1 MLDHWNICSPEEEP
15 LVLQQFLRFGET
27 RAMTQQLLLYDFRN
41 LPRIDA
47 EIKNNTEKP
56 PSRSISSSS
65 KLESA
70 KSAHS
75 LPNSSRKSRHPSSP
89 SPSPTNAHMPL
100 LPPPPAALA
109 ANKYSSP
116 LLGPQS
122 PHHSSSSHPLS
133 PQSKHSPLHFIKLP
147 QTLSCTPVSVPI
159 TTSAPP
165 SLNGPIPS
173 PPCTVSSHMTPLSK
187 LQNMKPFEFRNIGP
201 NFFPSSKLSRRHS
214 EADSSQ
220 TGLNLSVTSPSS
232 LLPHGVIGP
241 ANQSLLTSQ
250 PLNATSITTSA
261 AAVAAATA
269 AAIAAGRKSPGSD
282 FAANAASVAAT
293 SKGSSEFGSE
303 DDGDQD
309 ESSQNALNLSKDAQ
323 NLVRSQKRNSHS
335 RKATTP
341 IKRQWGSS
349 NLPLNLGTQLINP
362 ATGKKRVQCNV
373 CLKTFCDKGALKI
386 HFSAVHLR
394 EMHKCTVEG
403 CNMMFSSR
411 RSRNR
416 HSANPN
422 PKLHSPHL
430 RRKISP
436 HDGRS
441 AQAHPILI
449 PPLQAGLNPL
459 AFGAFPLVTPTDL
472 RHQLSG
478 LDMKQEFD
486 FGSMKDSSRYDMS
499 SENNDEY
506 MDDDYEEGIV
516 VDGAGVEDDEND
528 SETNSGEK
536 TESIK
541 SKRIKMSESDVE
553 EDGVSNTD
561 SNESAMLSDHQ
572 PIKEEREFRSKNV
585 RKRKSQKPTRCT
597 LRQQVSTDEEPMSDE
612 YTDEML
618 FSNRSAAR
626 LSSRSLL
633 DDQQKEWDLS
643 KSVVKEEHGEE
654 SAELKVDVEKEY
666 KKRDTDS
673 LQPADDIEA
682 KDTIKKENKDIDE
695 NSAADQECL
704 NLSKCENELAESSQ
718 QELSETCNKS
728 PSSIPSPK
736 ASSDRHDDGRESID
750 GEPLNFA
757 MDVDVTSPAH
767 THDSSGS
774 TASCDSDEN
783 SEHHVYGHFED
794 GTFIS
799 GGDVPLDKDN
809 PRKCTACGKVFQNH
823 FGVKTHFQNV
833 HLKLMHKCMV
843 EGCNAAFP
851 SKRSRDRHS
860 ANLNLHRKLLSTS
873 DSTSPYLS
881 DSPTF
886 NASAVAAAAAMA
898 AANMQNDYLARLY
911 NEGQSIPLAVSP
923 KTANGDLIAA
933 HPPPPPLMMPSLA
946 SLPFGGLN
954 PYAPH
959 LPLMNGKDSGGAAS
973 PSRSPPRLYVYN
985 VEEDITIPDQ
995 DNVYRCRFC
1004 SKPFNE
1010 LVLLKEHYERNHLNE
1025 MYRCK
1030 VPGCLQVFSSR
1041 TKRNIHSENRLIHA
1055 KEITPS

>member
-1 MLDHWNICSPEEEP
+1 
-15 LVLQQFLRFGET
+15 
-27 RAMTQQLLLYDFRN
+27 MTQQLLLYDLRN
-41 LPRIDA
+41 LPRLDPD
-47 EIKNNTEKP
+47 IKKNSEKGVKGAISKMDSKP
-56 PSRSISSSS
+56 P
-65 KLESA
+65 
-70 KSAHS
+70 HS
-75 LPNSSRKSRHPSSP
+75 MPNHKSRIPSSP
-89 SPSPTNAHMPL
+89 SPTNSHLPL

-109 ANKYSSP
+109 TGKYNP

-122 PHHSSSSHPLS
+122 PHNISASHPVS
-133 PQSKHSPLHFIKLP
+133 PQSKHSPLFVKLP
-147 QTLSCTPVSVPI
+147 QSLICTPVPAPA
-159 TTSAPP
+159 TTSAPV
-165 SLNGPIPS
+165 NGPVPS
-173 PPCTVSSHMTPLSK
+173 PPSTVAAPSMSPLNK
-187 LQNMKPFEFRNIGP
+187 LQNMQKFDFRRIGP
-201 NFFPSSKLSRRHS
+201 SFFGSSPKPSRRHS

-220 TGLNLSVTSPSS
+220 SGLNLSVTSPPSGPPHPS
-232 LLPHGVIGP
+232 PISQLLNPTP
-241 ANQSLLTSQ
+241 AIVTSQ
-250 PLNATSITTSA
+250 
-261 AAVAAATA
+261 
-269 AAIAAGRKSPGSD
+269 KSPGSD
-282 FAANAASVAAT
+282 FAISADSVAAT
-293 SKGSSEFGSE
+293 SKASSEFGSE
-303 DDGDQD
+303 DGVDNGDHD
-309 ESSQNALNLSKDAQ
+309 ESSQNALNLSKDTQ
-323 NLVRSQKRNSHS
+323 HRPPKRHSHS

-459 AFGAFPLVTPTDL
+459 AFGSFPLLTPPEL

-478 LDMKQEFD
+478 LDMKPEFD
-486 FGSMKDSSRYDMS
+486 FSIKDSSRFDMS
-499 SENNDEY
+499 SENNDED

-536 TESIK
+536 SESMK
-541 SKRIKMSESDVE
+541 SKRLKMSESDVE
-553 EDGVSNTD
+553 EDGISNTD
-561 SNESAMLSDHQ
+561 SNESAILSDHQ
-572 PIKEEREFRSKNV
+572 PIKEEREFRKNV

-597 LRQQVSTDEEPMSDE
+597 LRQQVSTDEELMSDE
-612 YTDEML
+612 DEML
-618 FSNRSAAR
+618 FPAPEDN
-626 LSSRSLL
+626 
-633 DDQQKEWDLS
+633 QQKEWDLS
-643 KSVVKEEHGEE
+643 KPEEPVETKVKVEEHLEDIQDI
-654 SAELKVDVEKEY
+654 KREKE
-666 KKRDTDS
+666 DS
-673 LQPADDIEA
+673 NPPSE
-682 KDTIKKENKDIDE
+682 
-695 NSAADQECL
+695 ECL
-704 NLSKCENELAESSQ
+704 NLSKPSESANCPVK
-718 QELSETCNKS
+718 SE
-728 PSSIPSPK
+728 
-736 ASSDRHDDGRESID
+736 
-750 GEPLNFA
+750 GEPLNFT
-757 MDVDVTSPAH
+757 MDLDVSSPH
-767 THDSSGS
+767 SHDSGS
-774 TASCDSDEN
+774 TASCDSD

-794 GTFIS
+794 GAFIS
-799 GGDVPLDKDN
+799 DSDVPLDKDN

-873 DSTSPYLS
+873 DPTSPYE
-881 DSPTF
+881 SPTF
-886 NASAVAAAAAMA
+886 NTV
-898 AANMQNDYLARLY
+898 ANMQTDFMTRLY
-911 NEGQSIPLAVSP
+911 EGMPLPVSP
-923 KTANGDLIAA
+923 KSNGDMTAC
-933 HPPPPPLMMPSLA
+933 PLMIPPLA
-946 SLPFGGLN
+946 SLPFTGI

-959 LPLMNGKDSGGAAS
+959 LPLINGKAEGGS
-973 PSRSPPRLYVYN
+973 PSPRFYVYN
-985 VEEDITIPDQ
+985 VEEDITTPDQ

-1004 SKPFNE
+1004 SKPFSE
-1010 LVLLKEHYERNHLNE
+1010 LVLLKEHYERHHLNE
-1025 MYRCK
+1025 MHKCK
-1030 VPGCLQVFSSR
+1030 VAGCLQVFSSR

-1055 KEITPS
+1055 KEMTSS

>member
-1 MLDHWNICSPEEEP
+1 
-15 LVLQQFLRFGET
+15 
-27 RAMTQQLLLYDFRN
+27 
-41 LPRIDA
+41 
-47 EIKNNTEKP
+47 
-56 PSRSISSSS
+56 
-65 KLESA
+65 
-70 KSAHS
+70 
-75 LPNSSRKSRHPSSP
+75 
-89 SPSPTNAHMPL
+89 
-100 LPPPPAALA
+100 
-109 ANKYSSP
+109 
-116 LLGPQS
+116 
-122 PHHSSSSHPLS
+122 
-133 PQSKHSPLHFIKLP
+133 
-147 QTLSCTPVSVPI
+147 
-159 TTSAPP
+159 
-165 SLNGPIPS
+165 
-173 PPCTVSSHMTPLSK
+173 MTPLGK
-187 LQNMKPFEFRNIGP
+187 LQNMKPFEFRKIGP
-201 NFFPSSKLSRRHS
+201 NFFPSSKPSRRLS

-220 TGLNLSVTSPSS
+220 TGLNLSVTSPLPLLSHGTTAPTNQLSS
-232 LLPHGVIGP
+232 
-241 ANQSLLTSQ
+241 ASQ
-250 PLNATSITTSA
+250 PLIATNVPTSA

-269 AAIAAGRKSPGSD
+269 AAIAAGQKSPGSD
-282 FAANAASVAAT
+282 FAMNAASIAAT

-303 DDGDQD
+303 DGVDDGDHD

-323 NLVRSQKRNSHS
+323 TLVRAQKRHSHS
-335 RKATTP
+335 RKASTP

-349 NLPLNLGTQLINP
+349 TLPLNLGTQLINP

-449 PPLQAGLNPL
+449 PPLQAGLNQL
-459 AFGAFPLVTPTDL
+459 AFGSFPLLTPPDL
-472 RHQLSG
+472 HHQLSG
-478 LDMKQEFD
+478 LDMKQDFD
-486 FGSMKDSSRYDMS
+486 FRGIKDASRYDMS
-499 SENNDEY
+499 SENNDEDL
-506 MDDDYEEGIV
+506 DDDYEEGIV
-516 VDGAGVEDDEND
+516 VDGAGVDDDEND

-541 SKRIKMSESDVE
+541 SKRVKMSESDVE
-553 EDGVSNTD
+553 DDGVSNTD
-561 SNESAMLSDHQ
+561 SNESTILSDHQ
-572 PIKEEREFRSKNV
+572 PVKEEREFRSKNV

-597 LRQQVSTDEEPMSDE
+597 LRQQVSTDDEHMSDE

-618 FSNRSAAR
+618 FSSRSAMELA
-626 LSSRSLL
+626 SRPLQ
-633 DDQQKEWDLS
+633 DNHQKEWDLS
-643 KSVVKEEHGEE
+643 KPVVKQEAGEE
-654 SAELKVDVEKEY
+654 STESKVEIEKESGG
-666 KKRDTDS
+666 KDIKSRE
-673 LQPADDIEA
+673 PADDIKES
-682 KDTIKKENKDIDE
+682 TSIKKENDDMDGNSTADE
-695 NSAADQECL
+695 ECL
-704 NLSKCENELAESSQ
+704 NLSKCPQFVSESSQ
-718 QELSETCNKS
+718 HEPSTTCCKS
-728 PSSIPSPK
+728 PSSTPSPK
-736 ASSDRHDDGRESID
+736 PPSDKPDNGKESVD
-750 GEPLNFA
+750 GEPLNFT
-757 MDVDVTSPAH
+757 MDVGVSSPTH
-767 THDSSGS
+767 THESSGS

-783 SEHHVYGHFED
+783 SEHHIYGHFED

-886 NASAVAAAAAMA
+886 NATAVAAAVA

-911 NEGQSIPLAVSP
+911 NEGQGIPLAVSP
-923 KTANGDLIAA
+923 KTANGDLMAA

-946 SLPFGGLN
+946 NLSFTGLN
-954 PYAPH
+954 HYVPH
-959 LPLMNGKDSGGAAS
+959 LPLMNGKTDSGGAVS

-1010 LVLLKEHYERNHLNE
+1010 LVMLKEHYERNHLNE